1 MSRRI
6 TDEEMREP
14 DVEYT
19 VPDGLELPHEV
30 SVTLTHYIGVRVTN
44 RKTGQSGTRY
54 IIPAYLMHEWL
65 DRYCQDKP

>member
-6 TDEEMREP
+6 TEEEMREP

-30 SVTLTHYIGVRVTN
+30 RVTLTHYIGRRVTN
-44 RKTGQSGTRY
+44 KETGEGGTKY
-54 IIPAYLMHEWL
+54 VIPAYLMREWL
-65 DRYCQDKP
+65 EKYRGEE

>member
-14 DVEYT
+14 DVEYI

-30 SVTLTHYIGVRVTN
+30 RATLEFYVGKRVRN
-44 RKTGQSGTRY
+44 KKTSGTKYR
-54 IIPAYLMHEWL
+54 IPAYLMREWL
-65 DRYCQDKP
+65 EKYQDK